1 VDERDGHGRREP
13 SDEQDERLIVLAAV
27 QRLVQL
33 RVHGAAEADE
43 SLEDVEP
50 HVAGLGEVVDTRD
63 QRARVGAHEEV
74 GATVQRSS
82 TGTTGA
88 SGTRRNWS
96 RQTMRSRRR
105 TPCRSG
111 TQSRLTWTGS
121 TAAARRGLLRRSGIW
136 GTEAGM
142 QERWDLSGTNLVDG
156 RDGGGRERQITR
168 AAGSLCD

>member
-1 VDERDGHGRREP
+1 
-13 SDEQDERLIVLAAV
+13 
-27 QRLVQL
+27 
-33 RVHGAAEADE
+33 
-43 SLEDVEP
+43 
-50 HVAGLGEVVDTRD
+50 
-63 QRARVGAHEEV
+63 
-74 GATVQRSS
+74 
-82 TGTTGA
+82 
-88 SGTRRNWS
+88 
-96 RQTMRSRRR
+96 MRSRRR

-142 QERWDLSGTNLVDG
+142 QEKWDLSGTNLVDG